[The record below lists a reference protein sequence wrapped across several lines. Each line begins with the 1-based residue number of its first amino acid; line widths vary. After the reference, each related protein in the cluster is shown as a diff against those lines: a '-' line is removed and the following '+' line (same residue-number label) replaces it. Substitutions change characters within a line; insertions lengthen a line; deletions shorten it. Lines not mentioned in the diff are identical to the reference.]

1 MKCDYCLNARTIVSE
16 NGFHSACCLPND
28 KDILNCLTGKEDRY
42 IRNPMKKLTLLKV
55 NAEALYNIN
64 QIAAITEP

>member
-28 KDILNCLTGKEDRY
+28 KDSLNCLIGKEDRY
-42 IRNPMKKLTLLKV
+42 IRNPMKKARKE
-55 NAEALYNIN
+55 N
-64 QIAAITEP
+64 